1 MRNSLANI
9 KTLVLFLTFAFAGH
23 VLAAPE
29 TWFSG
34 TANGDV
40 LEASAADWY
49 TNDVGEVSV
58 AESVLSI
65 DLPTNKVV
73 KLTPTSSS
81 REGKSEKKTYVV
93 VDGAVFTP
101 TAREDIDSTVVEGAQ
116 TALTVAYNDT
126 PRTNYWAYI
135 AGTWTELEGAAPVEN
150 PVNVTIEL
158 DYSNSDVTNAS
169 FKVGE
174 NTLHLFGD
182 TGITSFQ
189 ISGSQRALDRVELA
203 GYGKIHSITTSVEAA
218 VANLTI
224 TPGDVTYGADFTN
237 VTIVA
242 TIEGEGAAS
251 ATYKL
256 NWKTESY
263 DMTVVSISGNS
274 YTLRASIPFPANG
287 RESVNYTISAEI
299 NDTPA
304 GTSDATATV
313 VADNRNWIIE
323 DSTHQESTGNWEPDV
338 VYDEGTPA
346 AATVSDNIYTASNC
360 STGDLVTI
368 TFENLVYT
376 EFSDLSVET
385 PLGTQGAF
393 ALAETNINDQ
403 VSTNF
408 CVLVMENNNYTWKPA
423 TCTGVEA
430 NTNIAYTVVMTF
442 DYVANK
448 YSVAVS
454 DGTTTNNLTVSE
466 QTQFNL
472 CTAGTSVS
480 ALEFK
485 GSGKMTGIKG
495 VESIGYMATDGLGH
509 WLAKIEDVL
518 LNSSGN
524 GPFIILRDTGV
535 EAPSGWE
542 YVKEG
547 DITKLIKKVA
557 KGLFFMAF

>member
-174 NTLHLFGD
+174 TTLYKAD
-182 TGITSFQ
+182 DSTKTSFQ
-189 ISGSQRALDRVELA
+189 ISGAQRALGHVELA
-203 GYGKIHSITTSVEAA
+203 
-218 VANLTI
+218 
-224 TPGDVTYGADFTN
+224 
-237 VTIVA
+237 VA

-251 ATYKL
+251 ATYTL
-256 NWKTESY
+256 NWNGLNYE
-263 DMTVVSISGNS
+263 MAVVGSSGNS
-274 YTLRASIPFPANG
+274 YTLRASIPFPTNG
-287 RESVNYTISAEI
+287 RESVNYTISAKI
-299 NDTPA
+299 NNTPA

-313 VADNRNWIIE
+313 VADNRPWVTE
-323 DSTHQESTGNWEPDV
+323 DVDNQHTTGSWSAGNVE
-338 VYDEGTPA
+338 YENS

-393 ALAETNINDQ
+393 ALAEDNG
-403 VSTNF
+403 STNF
-408 CVLVMENNNYTWKPA
+408 YILAWESDYTWKAA

-535 EAPSGWE
+535 EAPNGWQF
-542 YVKEG
+542 VTEG
-547 DITKLIKKVA
+547 GVRKLVKKVA

>member
-73 KLTPTSSS
+73 KLTPSSC
-81 REGKSEKKTYVV
+81 EGKSEKKTYVV

-101 TAREDIDSTVVEGAQ
+101 TAYVDIDSTVVEGAQ
-116 TALTVAYNDT
+116 TALTVAYDDT

-135 AGTWTELEGAAPVEN
+135 SGTWTELEGVAPVED

-174 NTLHLFGD
+174 TTLHQVGHSE
-182 TGITSFQ
+182 TTSFQ

-313 VADNRNWIIE
+313 VADNRPWVTE
-323 DSTHQESTGNWEPDV
+323 DVDNQHTTGSWSAGNVE
-338 VYDEGTPA
+338 YENS

-393 ALAETNINDQ
+393 ALAEDNG
-403 VSTNF
+403 STNF
-408 CVLVMENNNYTWKPA
+408 YILAWESDYTWKAA

-442 DYVANK
+442 DYVANR
-448 YSVAVS
+448 
-454 DGTTTNNLTVSE
+454 TTLPSANRRNLT
-466 QTQFNL
+466 
-472 CTAGTSVS
+472 S
-480 ALEFK
+480 ALR
-485 GSGKMTGIKG
+485 GR
-495 VESIGYMATDGLGH
+495 VCPR
-509 WLAKIEDVL
+509 
-518 LNSSGN
+518 LNSKA
-524 GPFIILRDTGV
+524 V
-535 EAPSGWE
+535 ER
-542 YVKEG
+542 
-547 DITKLIKKVA
+547 
-557 KGLFFMAF
+557 

>member
-9 KTLVLFLTFAFAGH
+9 KTLVLFLTFAFAWH

-49 TNDVGEVSV
+49 TNVVGEVTV
-58 AESVLSI
+58 AADVLSI

-73 KLTPTSSS
+73 KLTPDSYD
-81 REGKSEKKTYVV
+81 GKDNMKTCVV

-101 TAREDIDSTVVEGAQ
+101 TAYDDIDSSVVVGAQ
-116 TALTVAYNDT
+116 TALTVAYEDIT
-126 PRTNYWAYI
+126 ATNYYAYI
-135 AGTWTELEGAAPVEN
+135 GGSWTKLDGATPGEEAVD
-150 PVNVTIEL
+150 VTIEL
-158 DYSNSDVTNAS
+158 DYSKPAETNVS
-169 FKVGE
+169 FKVGST
-174 NTLHLFGD
+174 TLHDAEDSTKEVFP
-182 TGITSFQ
+182 
-189 ISGSQRALDRVELA
+189 ISGTQRCLSRIELA

-251 ATYKL
+251 AMYTL
-256 NWKTESY
+256 NWKGVNY
-263 DMTVVSISGNS
+263 GMTVVDRSGSS
-274 YTLRASIPFPANG
+274 YTLSAQIPFPANG

-442 DYVANK
+442 DYVTNK

-557 KGLFFMAF
+557 KGLFFMAY

>member
-1 MRNSLANI
+1 MRNPLAYI
-9 KTLVLFLTFAFAGH
+9 KTLVLFSAIAFAGH

-34 TANGDV
+34 TANGAELD
-40 LEASAADWY
+40 ADLATWD
-49 TNDVGEVSV
+49 TNVVGEVTV
-58 AESVLSI
+58 AADVLSI
-65 DLPTNKVV
+65 DLPTNTVV

-81 REGKSEKKTYVV
+81 REGKSEKKTYIV

-101 TAREDIDSTVVEGAQ
+101 TACGDIDSTVVEGAQ
-116 TALTVAYNDT
+116 TALTVAYDDT

-135 AGTWTELEGAAPVEN
+135 SGTWTELEGVAPVEG

-174 NTLHLFGD
+174 TTLYQVGHSE
-182 TGITSFQ
+182 TTSFQ

-251 ATYKL
+251 ATYTL

-263 DMTVVSISGNS
+263 DMTVVSFSGNS
-274 YTLRASIPFPANG
+274 YTLRASIPFPTNG
-287 RESVNYTISAEI
+287 RESVNYTISAKI
-299 NDTPA
+299 NNTPA

-313 VADNRNWIIE
+313 VADNRPWVTE
-323 DSTHQESTGNWEPDV
+323 DVDNQHTTGSWSAGNVE
-338 VYDEGTPA
+338 YENS

-393 ALAETNINDQ
+393 ALAEDNG
-403 VSTNF
+403 STNF
-408 CVLVMENNNYTWKPA
+408 YILAWESDYTWKAA

-535 EAPSGWE
+535 EAPNGWQF
-542 YVKEG
+542 VTEG
-547 DITKLIKKVA
+547 GVRKLVKKVA

>member
-1 MRNSLANI
+1 MRNPLAYI
-9 KTLVLFLTFAFAGH
+9 KTLVLFSAIAFAGH

-34 TANGDV
+34 TANGAELD
-40 LEASAADWY
+40 ADLATWD
-49 TNDVGEVSV
+49 TNVVGEVTV
-58 AESVLSI
+58 AADVLSI
-65 DLPTNKVV
+65 DLPTNTVV

-81 REGKSEKKTYVV
+81 REGKSEKKTYIV

-101 TAREDIDSTVVEGAQ
+101 TACGDIDSTVVEGAQ
-116 TALTVAYNDT
+116 TALTVAYDDT

-135 AGTWTELEGAAPVEN
+135 SGTWTELEGVAPVEG

-174 NTLHLFGD
+174 TTLYQVGHSE
-182 TGITSFQ
+182 TTSFQ

-251 ATYKL
+251 ATYTL

-263 DMTVVSISGNS
+263 DMTVVSFSGNS
-274 YTLRASIPFPANG
+274 YTLRASIPFPTNG
-287 RESVNYTISAEI
+287 RESVNYTISAKI
-299 NDTPA
+299 NNTPA

-313 VADNRNWIIE
+313 VADNRPWVTE
-323 DSTHQESTGNWEPDV
+323 DVDNQHTTGSWSAGNVE
-338 VYDEGTPA
+338 YENS

-393 ALAETNINDQ
+393 ALAEDNG
-403 VSTNF
+403 STNF
-408 CVLVMENNNYTWKPA
+408 YILAWESDYTWKAA

>member
-1 MRNSLANI
+1 MRNPLAYI
-9 KTLVLFLTFAFAGH
+9 KTLVLFSAIAFAGH

-34 TANGDV
+34 TANG
-40 LEASAADWY
+40 EALDADLATWD
-49 TNDVGEVSV
+49 TNVVGEVTV
-58 AESVLSI
+58 AADVLSI
-65 DLPTNKVV
+65 DLPTNTVV

-81 REGKSEKKTYVV
+81 REGKSEKKTYIV

-101 TAREDIDSTVVEGAQ
+101 TACGDIDSTVVEGAQ
-116 TALTVAYNDT
+116 TALTVAYDDT

-135 AGTWTELEGAAPVEN
+135 SGTWTELEGVAPVEG

-174 NTLHLFGD
+174 NTLHLLDYPD
-182 TGITSFQ
+182 TTSFQ

-251 ATYKL
+251 ATYTL
-256 NWKTESY
+256 NWNGLNCE
-263 DMTVVSISGNS
+263 MAVVGSSGNS
-274 YTLRASIPFPANG
+274 YTLRASIPFPTNG
-287 RESVNYTISAEI
+287 RESVNYTISAKI
-299 NDTPA
+299 NNTPA

-323 DSTHQESTGNWEPDV
+323 DSTHTGATGTGTWETGI
-338 VYDEGTPA
+338 VYDEGIPA

-368 TFENLVYT
+368 TFENLRYT

-385 PLGTQGAF
+385 PTGTQGAF
-393 ALAETNINDQ
+393 ALAEDNG
-403 VSTNF
+403 STNF
-408 CVLVMENNNYTWKPA
+408 YILAWESGYTWKAA

-442 DYVANK
+442 DYVTNK
-448 YSVAVS
+448 YSVVVS
-454 DGTTTNNLTVSE
+454 DGTTTNNLTVSD
-466 QTQFNL
+466 QTQFDL
-472 CTAGTSVS
+472 CITGTSVT

-485 GSGKMTGIKG
+485 GSGTMTGIKG

-535 EAPSGWE
+535 EAPNGWQF
-542 YVKEG
+542 VTEG
-547 DITKLIKKVA
+547 GVRKLVKKVA

>member
-1 MRNSLANI
+1 MRNSLAYI
-9 KTLVLFLTFAFAGH
+9 KTFVLFLAFAFAGH

-73 KLTPTSSS
+73 KLTPSSC
-81 REGKSEKKTYVV
+81 EGKSEKKTYVV

-101 TAREDIDSTVVEGAQ
+101 TAYVDIDSTVVEGAQ
-116 TALTVAYNDT
+116 TALTVAYDDT

-135 AGTWTELEGAAPVEN
+135 SGTWTELEGVAPVED

-174 NTLHLFGD
+174 TTLHQVGHSE
-182 TGITSFQ
+182 TTSFQ

-313 VADNRNWIIE
+313 VADNRPWVTE
-323 DSTHQESTGNWEPDV
+323 DVDNQHTTGSWSAGNVE
-338 VYDEGTPA
+338 YENS

-393 ALAETNINDQ
+393 ALAEDNG
-403 VSTNF
+403 STNF
-408 CVLVMENNNYTWKPA
+408 YILAWESDYTWKAA

-535 EAPSGWE
+535 EAPNGWQF
-542 YVKEG
+542 VTEG
-547 DITKLIKKVA
+547 GVRKLVKKVA

>member
-182 TGITSFQ
+182 TGTTSFQ

-251 ATYKL
+251 ATYTL
-256 NWKTESY
+256 NWNGLNYE
-263 DMTVVSISGNS
+263 MAVVGSSGNS
-274 YTLRASIPFPANG
+274 YTLRASIPFPTNG
-287 RESVNYTISAEI
+287 RESVNYTISAKI
-299 NDTPA
+299 NNTPA

-313 VADNRNWIIE
+313 VADNRPWVTE
-323 DSTHQESTGNWEPDV
+323 DVDNQHTTGSWSAGNVE
-338 VYDEGTPA
+338 YENS

-393 ALAETNINDQ
+393 ALAEDNG
-403 VSTNF
+403 STNF
-408 CVLVMENNNYTWKPA
+408 YILAWESDYTWKAA

-535 EAPSGWE
+535 EAPNGWQF
-542 YVKEG
+542 VTEG
-547 DITKLIKKVA
+547 GVRKLVKKVA

>member
-1 MRNSLANI
+1 MRNPLEYI
-9 KTLVLFLTFAFAGH
+9 KTIVLFSAIAFAGH

-40 LEASAADWY
+40 LEASVADWY

-65 DLPTNKVV
+65 DLPTNKAV

-101 TAREDIDSTVVEGAQ
+101 TAYDDIDNTVVDGAQ
-116 TALTVAYNDT
+116 TALTVAYENGT
-126 PRTNYWAYI
+126 TNYYAYI
-135 AGTWTELEGAAPVEN
+135 TNNWVKLGGLQPSDAE
-150 PVNVTIEL
+150 VNVTIEL
-158 DYSNSDVTNAS
+158 DYSKPAETNAS
-169 FKVGE
+169 FKVGSV
-174 NTLHLFGD
+174 TLYDATHTD
-182 TGITSFQ
+182 VTSFP
-189 ISGSQRALDRVELA
+189 ISGTQRALDRVELA

-251 ATYKL
+251 ATYTL
-256 NWKTESY
+256 NWNGLNYE
-263 DMTVVSISGNS
+263 MAVVGSSGNS
-274 YTLRASIPFPANG
+274 YTLRASIPFPTNG
-287 RESVNYTISAEI
+287 RESVNYTISAKI
-299 NDTPA
+299 NDTSA
-304 GTSDATATV
+304 GTSDVTATV
-313 VADNRNWIIE
+313 VADNRPWVTE
-323 DSTHQESTGNWEPDV
+323 DVDNQHTTGSWSAGSVEYENS
-338 VYDEGTPA
+338 
-346 AATVSDNIYTASNC
+346 AATVSDNIYNASNC

-376 EFSDLSVET
+376 EFSDLSVQT
-385 PLGTQGAF
+385 PDDTQGAF
-393 ALAETNINDQ
+393 ALAEDNG
-403 VSTNF
+403 STNF
-408 CVLVMENNNYTWKPA
+408 YILAWESDYTWKAA

-442 DYVANK
+442 DYVAK
-448 YSVAVS
+448 QYSVVVS
-454 DGTTTNNLTVSE
+454 DGTTTNNLTVSD
-466 QTQFNL
+466 QTQFDL

-535 EAPSGWE
+535 EAPNGWDL
-542 YVKEG
+542 VTEG
-547 DITKLIKKVA
+547 DIKKLIKKVA
-557 KGLFFMAF
+557 KGLFFMAY

>member
-1 MRNSLANI
+1 MRNSLAYI
-9 KTLVLFLTFAFAGH
+9 KTLVLFLAFAFAGH
-23 VLAAPE
+23 VLATPE

-73 KLTPTSSS
+73 KLTPSSC
-81 REGKSEKKTYVV
+81 EGKSEKKTYVV

-101 TAREDIDSTVVEGAQ
+101 TAYVDIDSTVVEGAQ
-116 TALTVAYNDT
+116 TALTVAYDDT

-135 AGTWTELEGAAPVEN
+135 SGTWTELEGVAPVED

-182 TGITSFQ
+182 SDTTSFQ

-251 ATYKL
+251 ATYTL

-263 DMTVVSISGNS
+263 DMTVVSFSGNS
-274 YTLRASIPFPANG
+274 YTLRASIPFPTNG
-287 RESVNYTISAEI
+287 RESVNYTISAKI
-299 NDTPA
+299 NNTPA

-323 DSTHQESTGNWEPDV
+323 DSTHTGPTGTGTWEQGI
-338 VYDEGTPA
+338 VYDEGSPA
-346 AATVSDNIYTASNC
+346 AATVSDNIYTANS
-360 STGDLVTI
+360 STGDLVTV

-448 YSVAVS
+448 YSVVVS
-454 DGTTTNNLTVSE
+454 DGTTTNNLTVSD
-466 QTQFNL
+466 QTQFDL
-472 CTAGTSVS
+472 CITGTSVT

-485 GSGKMTGIKG
+485 GSGKMSGIKG
-495 VESIGYMATDGLGH
+495 VDSIGYMATDGLGH

-535 EAPSGWE
+535 EAPNGWQF
-542 YVKEG
+542 VTEG
-547 DITKLIKKVA
+547 GVRKLVKKVA

>member
-1 MRNSLANI
+1 MRNSLAYI

-34 TANGDV
+34 TANGAELD
-40 LEASAADWY
+40 ADLATWD
-49 TNDVGEVSV
+49 TNVVGEVTV
-58 AESVLSI
+58 AADVLSI
-65 DLPTNKVV
+65 DLPTNTVV

-81 REGKSEKKTYVV
+81 REGKSEKKTYIV

-101 TAREDIDSTVVEGAQ
+101 TACGDIDSTVVEGAQ
-116 TALTVAYNDT
+116 TALTVAYDDT

-135 AGTWTELEGAAPVEN
+135 SGTWTELEGVAPVED

-182 TGITSFQ
+182 SDTTSFQ

-251 ATYKL
+251 ATYTL

-263 DMTVVSISGNS
+263 DMTVVSFSGNS
-274 YTLRASIPFPANG
+274 YTLRASIPFPTNG
-287 RESVNYTISAEI
+287 RESVNYTISAKI
-299 NDTPA
+299 NNTPA

-313 VADNRNWIIE
+313 VADNRPWVTE
-323 DSTHQESTGNWEPDV
+323 DVDNQHTTGSWSAGNVEYENSV
-338 VYDEGTPA
+338 
-346 AATVSDNIYTASNC
+346 ATVSDNTYTASNC

-368 TFENLVYT
+368 TFENLRYT

-385 PLGTQGAF
+385 PTGTQGAF
-393 ALAETNINDQ
+393 ALAEDNG
-403 VSTNF
+403 STNF
-408 CVLVMENNNYTWKPA
+408 YILAWESGYTWKAA

-442 DYVANK
+442 DYVTNK
-448 YSVAVS
+448 YSVVVS
-454 DGTTTNNLTVSE
+454 DGTTTNNLTVSD
-466 QTQFNL
+466 QTQFGL
-472 CTAGTSVS
+472 CIAGTIS
-480 ALEFK
+480 FC
-485 GSGKMTGIKG
+485 T
-495 VESIGYMATDGLGH
+495 H
-509 WLAKIEDVL
+509 RLA
-518 LNSSGN
+518 
-524 GPFIILRDTGV
+524 
-535 EAPSGWE
+535 
-542 YVKEG
+542 
-547 DITKLIKKVA
+547 
-557 KGLFFMAF
+557 

>member
-1 MRNSLANI
+1 MRNSLAYI

-34 TANGDV
+34 TANG
-40 LEASAADWY
+40 EALDANLATWD
-49 TNDVGEVSV
+49 TNVVGEVTV
-58 AESVLSI
+58 AADVLSI
-65 DLPTNKVV
+65 DLPTNTVV
-73 KLTPTSSS
+73 KLTPSSYDS
-81 REGKSEKKTYVV
+81 KSDMKTYVV
-93 VDGAVFTP
+93 VDDAVFTP
-101 TAREDIDSTVVEGAQ
+101 TAYDDIDNTVVDGAQ
-116 TALTVAYNDT
+116 TALTVAYDNT
-126 PRTNYWAYI
+126 PATNYYAYI
-135 AGTWTELEGAAPVEN
+135 GGNWIPLDGDAKPSDS
-150 PVNVTIEL
+150 PVNVTIML
-158 DYSNSDVTNAS
+158 DYSNADATNAS
-169 FKVGE
+169 FSVDGHL
-174 NTLHLFGD
+174 LHDATD
-182 TGITSFQ
+182 TDVTSFP
-189 ISGSQRALDRVELA
+189 ISGTQRCLSRIELA

-251 ATYKL
+251 ATYTL
-256 NWKTESY
+256 NWNGLNYE
-263 DMTVVSISGNS
+263 MAVVGSSGNS
-274 YTLRASIPFPANG
+274 YTLRASIPFPTNG
-287 RESVNYTISAEI
+287 RESVNYTISAKI
-299 NDTPA
+299 NDTSA
-304 GTSDATATV
+304 GTSDVTATV

-323 DSTHQESTGNWEPDV
+323 DSTHPESTGNWEPDV
-338 VYDEGTPA
+338 DYADTV
-346 AATVSDNIYTASNC
+346 ATVSDNTYTASNC

-408 CVLVMENNNYTWKPA
+408 CVLVMENENYTWKPA

-442 DYVANK
+442 DYVAKK
-448 YSVAVS
+448 YSVVVS
-454 DGTTTNNLTVSE
+454 DGTTTNNLTVSD
-466 QTQFNL
+466 QTQFDL
-472 CTAGTSVS
+472 CITGTSVS

-535 EAPSGWE
+535 EAPNGWQF
-542 YVKEG
+542 VTEG
-547 DITKLIKKVA
+547 GVRKLVKKVA